1 MKTCQLLVLGC
12 LLAGALALPS
22 TLQDQEGGY
31 EAGKPLAERP
41 EFDGKMSDN
50 TALEFDGMEPHF
62 DGTKRPAPE
71 DRTLAPLG
79 DSDTPSA
86 RSGALSCGSHV
97 IAEGSSA
104 VIESPNYPSNYD
116 NYAYCAYS
124 FTTDTGKELQLNCET
139 FELEGDESCEQDW
152 LRVNDIKYCGSSG
165 PSAVGG
171 SRLDI
176 VFFSD
181 KSTATA
187 GYRCTVTLAEPTV
200 VPAGS
205 HLSCGTSRLARGEHT
220 ITDGDGD
227 YGDNVDCYY
236 QLYADQ
242 AGDQLSVT
250 CSQFDVEYDS
260 MCLSDWLSLNGIRF
274 CSTRRPSDVAA
285 VDRMSIH
292 WHTDRSSVRPGFEC
306 TVTVE
311 ETPPPSDACAC
322 GQVNRASRIVGG
334 EETEA
339 NEYPWQ
345 AAIFARHYY
354 NTLFCGGAIINSLY
368 VLTTARCTS
377 QVSASDIQVLLRK
390 HLTGQDDN
398 EIRFSVAQIKAH
410 PYYDPDTHH
419 NDFSLLRLATAITF
433 PADNKIAPACMP
445 TASNDFVGADAIVT
459 GFGTTSHRGPKPA
472 TLQEANV
479 PIMSYYKCAS
489 AYQRRTTRTVTSSM
503 ICTGLLGLGGKGW
516 CHGDQG
522 GPLVSLE
529 NNRYSLVGV
538 VSWSIGCAR
547 PDYPG
552 VYARVTDALSWIW
565 TSAADG
571 EYCRDPAAN

>member
-1 MKTCQLLVLGC
+1 MKVCQLLVLSC

-22 TLQDQEGGY
+22 TLQDQEGRHKT
-31 EAGKPLAERP
+31 GKLSAEKP
-41 EFDGKMSDN
+41 
-50 TALEFDGMEPHF
+50 TFDGMKPHL
-62 DGTKRPAPE
+62 DGMKKPAS
-71 DRTLAPLG
+71 DDKKTALLG
-79 DSDTPSA
+79 DTGTPSV
-86 RSGALSCGSHV
+86 RSGAVSCGSHV
-97 IAEGSSA
+97 ITEGSSA
-104 VIESPNYPSNYD
+104 VIESPNYPSNY
-116 NYAYCAYS
+116 NSYAYCAYS
-124 FTTDTGKELQLNCET
+124 FTTDTGNKELQMNCET
-139 FELEGDESCEQDW
+139 FELEGDEGDQGDEDEGDQWCEFDW
-152 LRVNDIKYCGSSG
+152 LRVNDVMYCGTRG

-181 KSTATA
+181 ESVVEK
-187 GYRCTVTLAEPTV
+187 GYRCTVTVVEPTV

-205 HLSCGTSRLARGEHT
+205 QLGCGTSRLARGKYT

-227 YGDNVDCYY
+227 YSNNVDCYY

-250 CSQFDVEYDS
+250 CSQFDVEDS
-260 MCLSDWLSLNGIRF
+260 WKCGGDWLSLNGIRY
-274 CSTRRPSDVAA
+274 CSTSGPSDVAA
-285 VDRMSIH
+285 IDRMSFH
-292 WHTDRSSVRPGFEC
+292 WHTDSSEVRPGFGC
-306 TVTVE
+306 TVTVG
-311 ETPPPSDACAC
+311 ETPPPSDTCPC

-345 AAIFARHYY
+345 AAIYRIDRDL
-354 NTLFCGGAIINSLY
+354 TFCGGTVINSLY
-368 VLTTARCTS
+368 VLTSARCTARS
-377 QVSASDIQVLLRK
+377 SASDIQVQLRK

-398 EIRFSVAQIKAH
+398 EIRFNVAQIKVH
-410 PYYDPDTHH
+410 PNNDWTHKYD
-419 NDFSLLRLATAITF
+419 FALLKLATAITF

-459 GFGTTSHRGPKPA
+459 GFGTTSHSGPKPD
-472 TLQEANV
+472 TLHEVTV
-479 PIMSYYKCAS
+479 PIISYSECAS
-489 AYQRRTTRTVTSSM
+489 AYGDKRTITSSM
-503 ICTGLLGLGGKGW
+503 ICTDNADRKGW
-516 CHGDQG
+516 CNGDQG

-529 NNRYSLVGV
+529 NDRYSLVGV
-538 VSWSIGCAR
+538 VSRSIGCAAER
-547 PDYPG
+547 YPG